1 MGMEAM
7 VAHDPWT
14 LTLTNP
20 MGWRVM
26 EVEAEEEVVV
36 VVTGKII
43 LQLSQESI
51 KSNLSLNHSSNLS
64 VPEACCYDF
73 V

>member
-14 LTLTNP
+14 LTLTSP

-26 EVEAEEEVVV
+26 EEEAEEVVV
-36 VVTGKII
+36 VVTGKMI
-43 LQLSQESI
+43 LQFSQGLI
-51 KSNLSLNHSSNLS
+51 KSNFKFKSFCSLT
-64 VPEACCYDF
+64 
-73 V
+73 

>member
-26 EVEAEEEVVV
+26 EVEEVVV

-43 LQLSQESI
+43 IQLSQELI
-51 KSNLSLNHSSNLS
+51 ESNISLNQSSNLS

>member
-26 EVEAEEEVVV
+26 EVEEVVV

-43 LQLSQESI
+43 LQLSQELI
-51 KSNLSLNHSSNLS
+51 KSNLFKSFCFLT
-64 VPEACCYDF
+64 
-73 V
+73 

>member
-20 MGWRVM
+20 MGWRAM
-26 EVEAEEEVVV
+26 EVEAEVVV

-43 LQLSQESI
+43 LQLSQELI
-51 KSNLSLNHSSNLS
+51 KSDLSLNCS
-64 VPEACCYDF
+64 VF
-73 V
+73 

>member
-14 LTLTNP
+14 LTLTSP

-26 EVEAEEEVVV
+26 EVEEEEEVVV
-36 VVTGKII
+36 VVTGKMI
-43 LQLSQESI
+43 LQFSQELI
-51 KSNLSLNHSSNLS
+51 
-64 VPEACCYDF
+64 
-73 V
+73 

>member
-26 EVEAEEEVVV
+26 EVEAEEVVV

-43 LQLSQESI
+43 PQLSQELI
-51 KSNLSLNHSSNLS
+51 KSNLS
-64 VPEACCYDF
+64 
-73 V
+73 

>member
-14 LTLTNP
+14 LTLTSP
-20 MGWRVM
+20 MGWRAM
-26 EVEAEEEVVV
+26 EVEAEVVV

-43 LQLSQESI
+43 LQLSQELI
-51 KSNLSLNHSSNLS
+51 KSDLSLNCS
-64 VPEACCYDF
+64 VF
-73 V
+73 

>member
-26 EVEAEEEVVV
+26 EVEEVVV

-43 LQLSQESI
+43 LQLSQELI
-51 KSNLSLNHSSNLS
+51 KSNLSLNHSSN
-64 VPEACCYDF
+64 
-73 V
+73 